1 MAVCSHVLPCISVY
15 SYVCRFLSLCLY
27 WIKSNHYMTVTPR
40 TYREESFDFAIA
52 EQRSVSSRF
61 LEENNFK
68 VTHKTVNM
76 DHLHLKNEVS

>member
-1 MAVCSHVLPCISVY
+1 
-15 SYVCRFLSLCLY
+15 
-27 WIKSNHYMTVTPR
+27 MTVTPR